1 MIGVGGAGP
10 GSSARAKAQRVVEIG
25 MADTTKELEVT
36 LVNQSLIQ
44 SHAYDALDEV
54 RATRS
59 YRVVYLVVLLLA
71 VFGLWAWYFEIDEVS
86 SGSGKVIPTSR
97 EQVIQS
103 LEGGI
108 LTELFV
114 REGDIVEKGHIL
126 AQLDPTKSESNVEES
141 AAKYRAALA
150 SSARLQ
156 AEIAGAGEIEFPE
169 ELDGYPQLQ
178 AAERLLFDS
187 RRKSLQD
194 SLSGLNQTLGL
205 TKKELGITQSLLKSG
220 AASNVEYI
228 RLQRQ
233 SAELELRIAELHAEY
248 MVQSHEELARANAE
262 VQSLSSVVRGRADSL
277 RRLTHRSPVRGIVKD
292 VEVTTI
298 GGVIPPNGRLMEI
311 VPLDDQ
317 LLIEAR
323 ISPRDIAFI
332 HPQQE
337 ALVKITAYDYT
348 TYGGLEGEVVT
359 ISPDTIRDEAK
370 PEVFYYRVFIRT
382 ESDALSNSEGV
393 RFPIV
398 PGMVATVDIKTG
410 KKTIWDYLIKPV
422 TKVREALRER

>member
-1 MIGVGGAGP
+1 MNKSEHIIQGPLTPTDSAKPSSRDVETDQGMKAILLGQSMGNRQDHGAF
-10 GSSARAKAQRVVEIG
+10 
-25 MADTTKELEVT
+25 
-36 LVNQSLIQ
+36 
-44 SHAYDALDEV
+44 DEV

-59 YRVVYLVVLLLA
+59 YRVVYLLVLLLV
-71 VFGLWAWYFEIDEVS
+71 VFGLWAWFFKIDEVS

-108 LTELFV
+108 VTELRV
-114 REGDIVEKGHIL
+114 REGDIVKQGQVL
-126 AQLDPTKSESNVEES
+126 AQLDATKTESNVEET

-150 SSARLQ
+150 SSTRLQ
-156 AEIAGAGEIEFPE
+156 AEISGADSVEFPE
-169 ELDGYPQLQ
+169 ELAGHPRLL
-178 AAERLLFDS
+178 AAERSLFES
-187 RRKSLQD
+187 RTKSLRE
-194 SLSGLNQTLGL
+194 SLSGLNRALQL
-205 TKKELGITQSLLKSG
+205 TQQELDITQSLLKSG
-220 AASNVEYI
+220 AASSVELI

-233 SAELELRIAELHAEY
+233 SAELELKILELQADY

-262 VQSLSSVVRGRADSL
+262 VQSLSSVVRGRSDSL
-277 RRLTHRSPVRGIVKD
+277 NRLTHRSPVRGIVKD

-332 HPQQE
+332 HPQQD
-337 ALVKITAYDYT
+337 ALVKVTAYDYAI
-348 TYGGLEGEVVT
+348 YGGLKGKVVT

-370 PEVFYYRVFIRT
+370 PEIFYYRVFIRT
-382 ESDALSNSEGV
+382 ESDALVNQQGGHH
-393 RFPIV
+393 PIV
-398 PGMVATVDIKTG
+398 PGMVTTVDIKTG
-410 KKTIWDYLIKPV
+410 SKTIWDYLIKPV
-422 TKVREALRER
+422 NKAKEALRER